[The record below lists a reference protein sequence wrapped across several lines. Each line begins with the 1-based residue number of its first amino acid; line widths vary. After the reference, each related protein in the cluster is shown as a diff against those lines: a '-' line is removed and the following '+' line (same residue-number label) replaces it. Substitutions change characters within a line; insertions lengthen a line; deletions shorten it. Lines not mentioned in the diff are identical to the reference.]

1 MVHIE
6 FNFLLGQHGRYM
18 THELLGE
25 DRTLGHSLDD
35 MGVVVLLSLF
45 LRDECLEMAETTE

>member
-1 MVHIE
+1 
-6 FNFLLGQHGRYM
+6 M